1 MFYLVRAKRTGE
13 VEVIER
19 DTDPSFEFFM
29 VAADESEAYR
39 IAAKVNAA
47 NQ

>member
-1 MFYLVRAKRTGE
+1 MFYLVRNKQTHE
-13 VEVIER
+13 LEVIER

-29 VAADESEAYR
+29 TAADESEAYR
-39 IAAKVNAA
+39 IAAEVNAA